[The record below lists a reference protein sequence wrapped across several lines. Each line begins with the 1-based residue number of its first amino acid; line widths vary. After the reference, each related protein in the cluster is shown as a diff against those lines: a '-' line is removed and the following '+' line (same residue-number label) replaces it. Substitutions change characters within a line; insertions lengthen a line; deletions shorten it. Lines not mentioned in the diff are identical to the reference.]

1 MAAARADI
9 EASHAQ
15 RSTELAQLD
24 AAAREAAAQLQDA
37 EADYLT
43 GTQRLAELQQQVRG
57 GGWPA
62 VRHMMLND
70 IARAC
75 ALPPSE

>member
-1 MAAARADI
+1 
-9 EASHAQ
+9 
-15 RSTELAQLD
+15 
-24 AAAREAAAQLQDA
+24 
-37 EADYLT
+37 
-43 GTQRLAELQQQVRG
+43 VRG